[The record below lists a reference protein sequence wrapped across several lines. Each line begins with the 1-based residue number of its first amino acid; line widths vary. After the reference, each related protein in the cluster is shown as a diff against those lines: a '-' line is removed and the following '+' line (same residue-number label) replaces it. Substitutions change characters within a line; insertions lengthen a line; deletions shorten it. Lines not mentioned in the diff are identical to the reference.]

1 MTGLRG
7 TMLWAGLLLFGMTS
21 SSQAGWVWGWRVAG
35 YGPVNYGQ
43 VYYPAYPECVTYMPS
58 ATPQPAPLKKT
69 SETPKSNTTKE
80 PPLMGDAKK
89 KGPTVTETRSKS
101 GGYAATTGDRCKVGF
116 WNLTGRDV
124 TLKIDGRQQTIPKNR
139 SLTLDLN
146 RSFAWQMDQGET
158 VTERVPDEQTAHEVL
173 LRQ

>member
-7 TMLWAGLLLFGMTS
+7 TMLWTGVLLFGLS
-21 SSQAGWVWGWRVAG
+21 SSAQAWGWGWHVAG
-35 YGPVNYGQ
+35 YGPVYYGP
-43 VYYPAYPECVTYMPS
+43 VYYPMYPECATYGPS
-58 ATPQPAPLKKT
+58 ATPQSTPLKRT
-69 SETPKSNTTKE
+69 SETPKSTTKE
-80 PPLMGDAKK
+80 PPLMGDVKK
-89 KGPTVTETRSKS
+89 KGPTVTESRSKS
-101 GGYAATTGDRCKVGF
+101 GGYAATGGDRCKVGF

-139 SLTLDLN
+139 SLTLDLD
-146 RSFAWQMDQGET
+146 RSFAWQMDQGEI